1 MARIV
6 NRGNG
11 KWLVVI
17 YGGYGPDGSQKR
29 IHRTLTI
36 DSSKTVKAQELI
48 AKREAAALETDYQ
61 RHLITEAK
69 KTRLSEVAEEYLE
82 HKQIAAR
89 TKAGYR
95 MLLDTRI
102 LPSLGKA
109 YVQDLSARQIRE
121 FYKKLENAKTTNN
134 RSKNGKLSG
143 TYRRHYHQLLSAIL
157 NFAVKSGYI
166 TISPMIAVDPPRMDT
181 PEAAFLDMED
191 IAKVMDVLECIKD
204 PMWKAF
210 FILEMYTSCRPG
222 ELIGLDWS
230 DLKDGILTIKA
241 GSNYIKG
248 QGTVRTDR
256 PKTKA
261 SNREIV
267 LPESVL
273 KILEKWKARQAADK
287 LKAGDAWPD
296 HNALFTNT
304 IGNRL
309 YLNNVTGKWRKI
321 QKAYDLKDAPLY
333 SLRHTGASLL
343 IESGCSIEEVSR
355 RLGHS
360 RASTTL
366 DIYTHLFEKASQ
378 HTTDVMTDAIAK
390 ARKKKKA
397 K

>member
-1 MARIV
+1 
-6 NRGNG
+6 
-11 KWLVVI
+11 
-17 YGGYGPDGSQKR
+17 
-29 IHRTLTI
+29 
-36 DSSKTVKAQELI
+36 
-48 AKREAAALETDYQ
+48 
-61 RHLITEAK
+61 
-69 KTRLSEVAEEYLE
+69 
-82 HKQIAAR
+82 
-89 TKAGYR
+89 

-102 LPSLGKA
+102 LPALGKA

-191 IAKVMDVLECIKD
+191 IAKVMDTLENIKD

-222 ELIGLDWS
+222 ELISLDWS

-248 QGTVRTDR
+248 KGTVRTDR

-267 LPESVL
+267 LPKSVL

-287 LKAGDAWPD
+287 LKAGDAWPNHD
-296 HNALFTNT
+296 ALFTNT

-321 QKAYDLKDAPLY
+321 QKEYNLKDAPLY

-343 IESGCSIEEVSR
+343 IESGCTIEEVSR

-378 HTTDVMTDAIAK
+378 HTTDVMTNAIAQ
-390 ARKKKKA
+390 ARKKKQA

>member
-1 MARIV
+1 MMISETKSILSFPDLIARQLI
-6 NRGNG
+6 
-11 KWLVVI
+11 
-17 YGGYGPDGSQKR
+17 R
-29 IHRTLTI
+29 IHFTCF
-36 DSSKTVKAQELI
+36 TVF
-48 AKREAAALETDYQ
+48 
-61 RHLITEAK
+61 
-69 KTRLSEVAEEYLE
+69 
-82 HKQIAAR
+82 
-89 TKAGYR
+89 
-95 MLLDTRI
+95 
-102 LPSLGKA
+102 
-109 YVQDLSARQIRE
+109 VQ
-121 FYKKLENAKTTNN
+121 
-134 RSKNGKLSG
+134 
-143 TYRRHYHQLLSAIL
+143 
-157 NFAVKSGYI
+157 
-166 TISPMIAVDPPRMDT
+166 
-181 PEAAFLDMED
+181 
-191 IAKVMDVLECIKD
+191 
-204 PMWKAF
+204 
-210 FILEMYTSCRPG
+210 FILGPLGRVALSPTAQMIEAEFSSLYASNR
-222 ELIGLDWS
+222 LD
-230 DLKDGILTIKA
+230 ILTIKA

-248 QGTVRTDR
+248 KGTVRTDR

-267 LPESVL
+267 LPKSVL

-296 HNALFTNT
+296 HDALFTNT

-378 HTTDVMTDAIAK
+378 HTTNVMTDAIAK